1 MQSLVEGCPVMCQ
14 LLKEELMKKKLKIK
28 FKLLRSYVLFRR
40 LQKFTYT

>member
-28 FKLLRSYVLFRR
+28 LLRSYVLFRR